1 MIIIINSAEIKIG
14 VQISSAGLN
23 EFELASENSNAITG
37 FRPKFEFDSTQ
48 VK

>member
-1 MIIIINSAEIKIG
+1 MIIMINSAEIKIG
-14 VQISSAGLN
+14 VRISSAGLN

-37 FRPKFEFDSTQ
+37 FRPKFVFDSAH